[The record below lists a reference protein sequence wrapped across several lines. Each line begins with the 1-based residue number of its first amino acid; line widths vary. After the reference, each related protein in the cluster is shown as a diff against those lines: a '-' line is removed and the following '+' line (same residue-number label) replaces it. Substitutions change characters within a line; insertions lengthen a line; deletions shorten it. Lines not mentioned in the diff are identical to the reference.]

1 MKIIVVT
8 SNKDKF
14 DEIAKTLAEFKIEAE
29 QSSVNITEEGSTLDE
44 IVTDKAKKAFEA
56 LKQPLIVDDTG
67 VYFSAYEDFPGAYP
81 RRVFEKLGLAG
92 LLKKLEGKDRG
103 AFFRTILCYIDENE
117 QKMFDGNLDGNISE
131 RIYEPGRESLPYD
144 RIFIPYG
151 HQEPMCALTLDQI
164 TKISHRAQATRKFAA
179 WFMKNKFRK

>member
-1 MKIIVVT
+1 MRIVVVT

-14 DEIAKTLAEFKIEAE
+14 DEIAKILSEFKIDAE
-29 QSSVNITEEGSTLDE
+29 QASLDINEEGSTLDE
-44 IVTDKAKKAFEA
+44 IVVDKAKKAFDEI
-56 LKQPLIVDDTG
+56 KQPLIVDDTG
-67 VYFSAYEDFPGAYP
+67 VYFNAYEDFPGAYP

-103 AFFRTILCYIDENE
+103 AFFRTILCYIDENGT
-117 QKMFDGNLDGNISE
+117 KMFDGNLDGNISE
-131 RIYEPGRESLPYD
+131 KIYDPGRQALPYD

-151 HQEPMCALTLDQI
+151 HQEPMCSLNLDQI

-179 WFMKNKFRK
+179 WFMKNKFKK